1 MTYFGRLKHKS
12 NPAECSIE
20 SLSRTFIK
28 IQTVKLLVQRYIYAE
43 IVRPRRQGEPLK
55 HSR

>member
-20 SLSRTFIK
+20 SLSLTLIK
-28 IQTVKLLVQRYIYAE
+28 IQTVKLLVRRYIYAE
-43 IVRPRRQGEPLK
+43 IVRPRRQGEPL
-55 HSR
+55 